1 MSQLNVDIA
10 VIGGGP
16 AGLAAA
22 VAAKEKGTSVL
33 IIERDFELG
42 GILPQCI
49 HNGFGLHIFDE
60 ELTGPE
66 FAQRYINRVEKLQIP
81 TKLNTMVLDIS
92 PDKEIT
98 AVNKTEGILRIK
110 AFAIILAMGCRERTR
125 HNILVPG
132 SRPAGIYPAGLAQRL
147 VNIEGYMPGKHFVIL
162 GSGDIGMIMARRLT
176 LEGAKVEAVV
186 EVLPYPSGLIRN
198 QVQCLRDFGIP
209 LILEHTVTHVHGQNR
224 VEGVT
229 IAKVDQKWRP
239 IPGTEKFF
247 NCDTLLVSVGLIPE
261 NELSRSAG
269 VALDP
274 RTRGPVVT
282 NFLETNLPGIFACG
296 NVLQVHDLVDN
307 VAAEGARAGE
317 IAANYITKK
326 IVEARRINSIPGEN
340 VGYIVPQVISSAAF
354 SSEITFFM
362 RSKQPQK
369 NVYVEFLINGNRIYR
384 KFSRFALPSE
394 MIKIVLPPLTGHT
407 QEISDLTVNIVPK
420 QKEGEQS
427 G

>member
-1 MSQLNVDIA
+1 MDIA

-22 VAAKEKGTSVL
+22 VAAKEKGKEVL

-49 HNGFGLHIFDE
+49 HNGFGLHIFDK

-66 FAQRYINRVEKLQIP
+66 FAQRYINRVEELQIP

-92 PDKEIT
+92 PDKIIT
-98 AVNKTEGILRIK
+98 AVNKTEGILQIK
-110 AFAIILAMGCRERTR
+110 ASAIILAMGCRERTR

-209 LILEHTVTHVHGQNR
+209 LILEHTVTQVHGKSR

-239 IPGTEKFF
+239 IPGTEKFLK
-247 NCDTLLVSVGLIPE
+247 CDTLLISVGLIPE

-282 NFLETNLPGIFACG
+282 NFLETNVPGIFACG

-317 IAANYITKK
+317 MASNYITKK
-326 IVEARRINSIPGEN
+326 VEEARRINSIPGEN

-362 RSKQPQK
+362 RAKQPQK
-369 NVYVEFLINGNRIYR
+369 NVYVEFFSNGNRIYR

-394 MIKIVLPPLTGHT
+394 MIKIILPPLKNLT
-407 QEISDLTVNIVPK
+407 QEISDLTVHIVPK
-420 QKEGEQS
+420 QKGGEQS